1 VKTTFEL
8 LSLFL
13 QGYAISAPKKR
24 ITWAQTNLM
33 SHADTILLAEL
44 AAKYDDRLLWQIPG
58 GAALSGSQMWGL
70 FNPLIKLKAATEWF
84 DSIERA
90 FSTIKSNKKIIVLPP
105 DPYNPYFMIY
115 ENGLSIY
122 ESAAHD
128 TFIVRLWPSPTNI
141 EKLNYY
147 FESGAKP
154 KYNSIDIWNNQSWTN
169 QTLGYTSFDEIPVNI
184 FGDQG
189 TMANFK
195 SLVS

>member
-1 VKTTFEL
+1 MNTTFEL
-8 LSLFL
+8 LSLFI
-13 QGYAISAPKKR
+13 QGYAITAPKKR
-24 ITWAQTNLM
+24 ILWAQTHLL

-70 FNPLIKLKAATEWF
+70 FNPLIKSKAAQEWF
-84 DSIERA
+84 SIIEDA
-90 FSTIKSNKKIIVLPP
+90 LTNIKSAKKVIVLPP

-122 ESAAHD
+122 ESKPHH

-141 EKLNYY
+141 QKLIQY
-147 FESGAKP
+147 FKTGSTT
-154 KYNSIDIWNNQSWTN
+154 KYNTIDTWNNQSWTA

-195 SLVS
+195 SLVR